1 MEEIRISPLFKC
13 HVDMETQVLKLS
25 AWVQTIGFILDGLD
39 TEGTKARKGEANAV
53 SFANHYPAYSEM
65 LFLALSGLMDCK
77 DALEKLCQKETEL
90 INVEK

>member
-1 MEEIRISPLFKC
+1 M
-13 HVDMETQVLKLS
+13 
-25 AWVQTIGFILDGLD
+25 
-39 TEGTKARKGEANAV
+39 KARKGEANAV

>member
-25 AWVQTIGFILDGLD
+25 AWVQTIGFMLDGLD
-39 TEGTKARKGEANAV
+39 TEGEANAV

>member
-39 TEGTKARKGEANAV
+39 IEGMKARKGEANAI